1 MLPNDKQRAILARF
15 GGGAAVLIVLTAVAP
30 MGLDIILAA
39 GSTIACW
46 IGGMRYQEA
55 RS

>member
-1 MLPNDKQRAILARF
+1 
-15 GGGAAVLIVLTAVAP
+15 